1 MSDDYVKML
10 QEGTGQPV
18 STLKIEVPSERRIL
32 LMDLEREL
40 SSILSMPA
48 GTISPDYV
56 VAKVRHAVRLMQSA
70 QIDME
75 RQDERLRRL
84 EEMVLCR

>member
-1 MSDDYVKML
+1 VSDDYVKML